1 MTTTATVAKAKAVVS
16 IKVDADG
23 VTTMVATKPT
33 LNKLL
38 DAWAVCETLSK
49 VPQLREGAMAAADAV
64 SKLLT
69 ECGGDTMH
77 PNTK

>member
-1 MTTTATVAKAKAVVS
+1 MATVTESKAKAVVS
-16 IKVDADG
+16 IKVDSEG

-38 DAWAVCETLSK
+38 DSWAVCETLSK
-49 VPQLREGAMAAADAV
+49 VPQLRETALAASDAV